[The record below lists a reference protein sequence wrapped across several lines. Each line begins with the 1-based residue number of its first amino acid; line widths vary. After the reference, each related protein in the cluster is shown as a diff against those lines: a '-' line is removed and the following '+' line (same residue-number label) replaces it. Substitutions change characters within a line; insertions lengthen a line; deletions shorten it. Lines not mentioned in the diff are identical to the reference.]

1 MTKFL
6 AGKVAV
12 VTGGGRGMGRATALK
27 LAAAGA
33 TVVVVA
39 RSEAELLRVVD
50 EIETPG
56 GRALARVVDV
66 TRSSEVNAFSSELAQ
81 SFDQVDIL
89 VNSAGVALIAPLSAT
104 TEEEWDQVIDTNL
117 KGTFLVTRA
126 LLGLLQSAGSGL
138 VVNIASKVALSG
150 HASVSAY
157 TAAKAGVVGF
167 TRSLAKELIPDHIRV
182 VAICPGAVDT
192 PMRWEATPDMDPG
205 IVLAA
210 DAVAETVMFLARLG
224 KDATMGEIVIQNSNY
239 DEDLVSVD

>member
-6 AGKVAV
+6 SGKVAV
-12 VTGGGRGMGRATALK
+12 VTGGGRGIGRATALK

-33 TVVVVA
+33 TPVVA
-39 RSEAELLRVVD
+39 ARGEAELLCVVD
-50 EIETPG
+50 EIESLG
-56 GRALARVVDV
+56 GRALAQVVDV
-66 TRSSEVNAFSSELAQ
+66 TRSAEVNAFAEELAQ
-81 SFDQVDIL
+81 RFGQVDIL
-89 VNSAGVALIAPLSAT
+89 VNSAGVALIAPLPAT

-167 TRSLAKELIPDHIRV
+167 TRSLAKELIPDHIRL

-192 PMRWEATPDMDPG
+192 PMRWDATPDMDPG
-205 IVLAA
+205 IVLSAG
-210 DAVAETVMFLARLG
+210 AVAETVMFLARIG
-224 KDATMGEIVIQNSNY
+224 KDVTMGEIVIQNSNY